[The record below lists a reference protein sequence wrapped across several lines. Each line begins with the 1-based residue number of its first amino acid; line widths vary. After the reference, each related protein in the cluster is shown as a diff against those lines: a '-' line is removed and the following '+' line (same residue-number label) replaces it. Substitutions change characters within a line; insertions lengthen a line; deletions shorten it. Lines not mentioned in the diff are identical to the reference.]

1 VVERELWRSIIGVCL
16 TFAVIACH
24 PGNGDPSQAESKSA
38 RPVPMTDSP
47 AGFLRDCLETRLLR
61 HACPR
66 RVPITERP
74 FRGGVID
81 FGTQSFAALDM
92 RSAPNDARPGANR
105 PPRFVHIAV
114 EAGTHAGFR
123 RLAASMSAVSLRGSR
138 TWRGDP
144 DERLRRDR
152 RRSVLLATPRR
163 DGRRGSLLLFPGYPV
178 GGVVGDHLLFLWK
191 DPRGIY
197 ALSRHAWSPMVEA
210 VATLEA
216 MVESVSANEDPE
228 G

>member
-1 VVERELWRSIIGVCL
+1 VQRWRSTVGVCL
-16 TFAVIACH
+16 TFAVIACN
-24 PGNGDPSQAESKSA
+24 PGNGDPSHAEQKSP

-47 AGFLRDCLETRLLR
+47 ARFLRECLETRLLR

-81 FGTQSFAALDM
+81 FGTKSFAALDM
-92 RSAPNDARPGANR
+92 RSAPNIDQPEASR

-123 RLAASMSAVSLRGSR
+123 RLAASMSAVSLLGSR

-144 DERLRRDR
+144 DDLLRRDR
-152 RRSVLLATPRR
+152 RRPVLLATPRW
-163 DGRRGSLLLFPGYPV
+163 DGLRGSLFLFPGYPV
-178 GGVVGDHLLFLWK
+178 GGMVGDHLLFLWK
-191 DPRGIY
+191 DPKGIY
-197 ALSRHAWSPMVEA
+197 AVSLHAWSPMVQT

-216 MVESVSANEDPE
+216 MIESVSANEDPE